1 MTIYNKLYIG
11 GRWVSAESQ
20 QTIDVVNPA
29 NGDLVASVP
38 AAGEKRWMPPY
49 RLPSRPFPHGVPHQ
63 RQNALALYTKFV
75 T

>member
-1 MTIYNKLYIG
+1 MTIYSQRYIG

-38 AAGEKRWMPPY
+38 AAGEK
-49 RLPSRPFPHGVPHQ
+49 
-63 RQNALALYTKFV
+63 
-75 T
+75 